1 MANQHPT
8 IHGFFDEPTNT
19 VSYLVFDP
27 ATKHGAVVDPV
38 LDYEQSTGLASTH
51 SADRILAATAEEGV
65 VVDWVL
71 ETHAH
76 ADHLSGAPYMKLK
89 TGAKVGI
96 GEHIRDVQK
105 IFRPIFNATDI
116 SGDGSEFDR
125 LFADGETFAIGGVSA
140 RLLYTARPT
149 PARVSAKKR
158 GTVLL
163 RLAVLLA
170 DHRPAGGAASGRDDA
185 ALPGRL

>member
-38 LDYEQSTGLASTH
+38 LDYEQSTGFASTH
-51 SADRILAATAEEGV
+51 SADRILAAAKEEAV
-65 VVDWVL
+65 IVDWVL

-76 ADHLSGAPYMKLK
+76 ADHLSGAPYVKSK

-125 LFADGETFAIGGVSA
+125 LFAGGETFSIGGLAVEV
-140 RLLYTARPT
+140 LYTPGHT
-149 PARVSAKKR
+149 PASVSFSVAAPVFIGHTLFMPDY
-158 GTVLL
+158 GT
-163 RLAVLLA
+163 
-170 DHRPAGGAASGRDDA
+170 
-185 ALPGRL
+185 